1 MQEILM
7 IATIVAPITTALVEA
22 VKKGLKPNERIMPLV
37 AVVIGI
43 LLGAAAYFVD
53 AERGMRLWAGGISGL
68 AATGLF
74 EVGQLAQEDV
84 QTGKCGILSR
94 GFLICQRRH

>member
-22 VKKGLKPNERIMPLV
+22 IKKGFKPKERIMPLI

-53 AERGMRLWAGGISGL
+53 AEIGMRLWAGGISGL

-74 EVGQLAQEDV
+74 EL
-84 QTGKCGILSR
+84 GKNAKDDIKTR
-94 GFLICQRRH
+94 K

>member
-53 AERGMRLWAGGISGL
+53 AEIGMRLWAGGISGL

-74 EVGQLAQEDV
+74 EL
-84 QTGKCGILSR
+84 GKNAKDDIKTR
-94 GFLICQRRH
+94 K

>member
-1 MQEILM
+1 M

-53 AERGMRLWAGGISGL
+53 AEIGMRLWAGGISGL

-74 EVGQLAQEDV
+74 EL
-84 QTGKCGILSR
+84 GKNAKDDIKTR
-94 GFLICQRRH
+94 K